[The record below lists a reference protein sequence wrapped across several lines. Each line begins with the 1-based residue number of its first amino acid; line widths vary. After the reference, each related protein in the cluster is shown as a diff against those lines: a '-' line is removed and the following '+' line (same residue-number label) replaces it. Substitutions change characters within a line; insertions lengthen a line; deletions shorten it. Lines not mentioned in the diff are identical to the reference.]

1 MGPISVIRATGLI
14 GCVVLLGVLTGCA
27 GRRISTSVSDQTFVP
42 APSPRV
48 EAPVVEEAKVIPV
61 VPVPSAP
68 VEPAKA
74 EPPAALEPLKA
85 EPSVPP
91 EPPQVVQPPVPAR
104 VEEAR
109 VTEPPIVAA
118 PAPPPVPATEPPALP
133 APARQPVSLADVYFD
148 FDQYTVRTEAQ
159 AVLEANAR
167 ALKQDRAVKIM
178 IEGHC
183 DERGT
188 LAYNMVLGERRAN
201 AAKRYLQEL
210 GVPASQ
216 LETVS
221 YGKERPFCAEHSE
234 ACWQSNR
241 RAHFRKP

>member
-1 MGPISVIRATGLI
+1 MGQRSVMCTTGTI
-14 GCVVLLGVLTGCA
+14 WCVVLLGVLTGCA
-27 GRRISTSVSDQTFVP
+27 GRRISTSVQDQTVVP
-42 APSPRV
+42 GPLPRV
-48 EAPVVEEAKVIPV
+48 EAPVVEESKV
-61 VPVPSAP
+61 VPVVRVPLAP
-68 VEPAKA
+68 GEPTR
-74 EPPAALEPLKA
+74 A

-91 EPPQVVQPPVPAR
+91 EPPRVVQSPAPAPAP

-109 VTEPPIVAA
+109 VTEAPIMVA
-118 PAPPPVPATEPPALP
+118 PVPPPVPAKEPPAPPTP
-133 APARQPVSLADVYFD
+133 ALQPVSLADVYFD
-148 FDQYTVRTEAQ
+148 FDQYTVRTDAQ

-167 ALKQDRAVKIM
+167 ILNGDRAAKIV

-188 LAYNMVLGERRAN
+188 LAYNLVLGERRAK

-216 LETVS
+216 IDTVS
-221 YGKERPFCAEHSE
+221 YGKERPFCIDHSE
-234 ACWQSNR
+234 ACWQANR

>member
-1 MGPISVIRATGLI
+1 MGQRSVMRATGTI
-14 GCVVLLGVLTGCA
+14 WCVVLLGMLTGCA
-27 GRRISTSVSDQTFVP
+27 GRRISTSVQEQTFVP
-42 APSPRV
+42 GLSPRA
-48 EAPVVEEAKVIPV
+48 EAPVVEEAKVVPV
-61 VPVPSAP
+61 VPVPPAP

-74 EPPAALEPLKA
+74 EPSAVPEPLKP

-91 EPPQVVQPPVPAR
+91 EPPQVVQPPAPAP

-109 VTEPPIVAA
+109 VTETPIVVA
-118 PAPPPVPATEPPALP
+118 PVPPPVPAEEPPAQPTP
-133 APARQPVSLADVYFD
+133 APQPVSLADVYFD
-148 FDQYTVRTEAQ
+148 FDQYTVRADAQ

-167 ALKQDRAVKIM
+167 ILKGDRAAKIL

-188 LAYNMVLGERRAN
+188 LAYNLVLGERRAR
-201 AAKRYLQEL
+201 AVQRYLEDL
-210 GVPASQ
+210 GVSSTRIQ
-216 LETVS
+216 IVS
-221 YGKERPFCAEHSE
+221 YGKERPFCTDHSE

>member
-1 MGPISVIRATGLI
+1 MGPLSVIRATGLI
-14 GCVVLLGVLTGCA
+14 GCVILLEMLAGCA
-27 GRRISTSVSDQTFVP
+27 GRRINTSVSDQTFVP
-42 APSPRV
+42 GLSPRV
-48 EAPVVEEAKVIPV
+48 DAPVVEQAKVEEATVAPV
-61 VPVPSAP
+61 VPVPPAS
-68 VEPAKA
+68 VELPKG
-74 EPPAALEPLKA
+74 EPSVSPKPPAATVA
-85 EPSVPP
+85 PP
-91 EPPQVVQPPVPAR
+91 APAR

-109 VTEPPIVAA
+109 VAEEPMA
-118 PAPPPVPATEPPALP
+118 PAPAV
-133 APARQPVSLADVYFD
+133 QPLSLADVYFD